1 MAFLRAVLH
10 HDFKEHRIPIYRELT
25 TRWVDDPNANFL
37 TILDYRYPGVILS
50 VRGIT
55 LTEPSELDPG
65 SHWPDMIDR
74 AFTSGG
80 RMSLHVVVLPDEGS
94 LIIPLRKTTS
104 EVYDRLKVIAAGMK
118 STDPLLIHEYVEFVK
133 PDVTS
138 EIHQWTSI

>member
-1 MAFLRAVLH
+1 
-10 HDFKEHRIPIYRELT
+10 
-25 TRWVDDPNANFL
+25 
-37 TILDYRYPGVILS
+37 
-50 VRGIT
+50 
-55 LTEPSELDPG
+55 
-65 SHWPDMIDR
+65 
-74 AFTSGG
+74 
-80 RMSLHVVVLPDEGS
+80 MSLHVVVLPDEGS